1 MDEKNE
7 TGTAVEPKQEQQCKQ
22 ARPHDE
28 LICELLDSRRPKTE
42 REHAAVREIER
53 LRAELAEVAT
63 AIGSD
68 RYLDPPDGG
77 SVPLSEQV
85 RRMRAENQSAYTA
98 LWYLSGL
105 APSVEVNA
113 DDPMTMAKEIS
124 ECVTSELTWWRG
136 RAATMRAELAVERK
150 RQSAMRT
157 LIASQE
163 GTLSH
168 YRSKQAE
175 ADEAVRTLD
184 SERAANATLTAELA
198 ECKEDAERYRWLRNR
213 IPGSAYRI
221 AGIIYSE
228 GGAGVDAAIDAA
240 RKGEGE

>member
-7 TGTAVEPKQEQQCKQ
+7 TGPAVEPKQEQQCKQ

-42 REHAAVREIER
+42 REHAAVREIERLRHDIERHIAIASEYATECER

-98 LWYLSGL
+98 LGYLSGL

-124 ECVTSELTWWRG
+124 EYVTSELTLWRG
-136 RAATMRAELAVERK
+136 RAATMRAELAELRRFRK
-150 RQSAMRT
+150 VIMD
-157 LIASQE
+157 
-163 GTLSH
+163 
-168 YRSKQAE
+168 Y
-175 ADEAVRTLD
+175 D
-184 SERAANATLTAELA
+184 SNLYDALAN
-198 ECKEDAERYRWLRNR
+198 
-213 IPGSAYRI
+213 S
-221 AGIIYSE
+221 
-228 GGAGVDAAIDAA
+228 DAAH
-240 RKGEGE
+240 KGEGE